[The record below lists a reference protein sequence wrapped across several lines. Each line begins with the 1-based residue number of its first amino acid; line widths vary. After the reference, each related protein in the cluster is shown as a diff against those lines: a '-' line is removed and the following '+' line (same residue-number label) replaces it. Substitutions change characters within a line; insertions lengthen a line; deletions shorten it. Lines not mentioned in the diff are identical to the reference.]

1 MERVELV
8 APAVAAEVA
17 GVLGALLDIVATQPR
32 VVLRPAVPRQ
42 RAAPTRLPSWHRW
55 HWRHSDV
62 QAQVHRHPEQP
73 GQQQRVLAQAG
84 RLRGLVRST
93 RTSWISRLNS
103 PPGPNRVSMPDEPVR
118 PDGRPWQR
126 GSEGSTADSY
136 DKVCRRNRHTLILTV
151 SGDPNKLLPELS
163 GRSGPQGGP
172 RAVLPFR
179 DPSRT

>member
-1 MERVELV
+1 MSKPKFTGTRSNQGNSNGSWLK
-8 APAVAAEVA
+8 P
-17 GVLGALLDIVATQPR
+17 GGGSQ
-32 VVLRPAVPRQ
+32 LR
-42 RAAPTRLPSWHRW
+42 
-55 HWRHSDV
+55 
-62 QAQVHRHPEQP
+62 
-73 GQQQRVLAQAG
+73 G
-84 RLRGLVRST
+84 RPDSKLRGLVRST

-136 DKVCRRNRHTLILTV
+136 DKVCRRHRHPLILTV

-172 RAVLPFR
+172 RVVLPFR
-179 DPSRT
+179 DLNRT